1 MDPEVQTGPTTRPPR
16 WATAEN
22 GLHGFVNS
30 VGVCWS
36 PRLEYICVFC
46 LRGTTNPNL
55 LASKATREEQNF
67 VVKLSFGSQSGSS
80 NPPGTWWAIVGLQSV
95 VNLK

>member
-1 MDPEVQTGPTTRPPR
+1 MLECK
-16 WATAEN
+16 
-22 GLHGFVNS
+22 
-30 VGVCWS
+30 VGVY
-36 PRLEYICVFC
+36 LCV
-46 LRGTTNPNL
+46 LSQRNHLNPKV
-55 LASKATREEQNF
+55 LASKATREEPNF